1 MRPIHSSALNRE
13 CDSVEPGTERVSQ
26 ACSPLGV
33 TRRSLIS
40 IHLPGSVSDACIV
53 SSQRLMNWP
62 DRVVTL
68 SR

>member
-1 MRPIHSSALNRE
+1 MRPIHSSALSRE

-40 IHLPGSVSDACIV
+40 IHLPGSVSDA
-53 SSQRLMNWP
+53 
-62 DRVVTL
+62 
-68 SR
+68 

>member
-1 MRPIHSSALNRE
+1 MHSSRE
-13 CDSVEPGTERVSQ
+13 CGSVEPGAERVSQ
-26 ACSPLGV
+26 ACTPLGV

-40 IHLPGSVSDACIV
+40 IHLPRSEGDANIV
-53 SSQRLMNWP
+53 SFQRLMNWP